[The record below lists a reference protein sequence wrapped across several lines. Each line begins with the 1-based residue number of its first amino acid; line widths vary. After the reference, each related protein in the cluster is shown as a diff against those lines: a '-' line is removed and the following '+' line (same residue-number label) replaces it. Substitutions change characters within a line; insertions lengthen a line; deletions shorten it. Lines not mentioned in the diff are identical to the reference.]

1 MKIACPKYVSVYGIF
16 VIIASLC
23 SGCATAS
30 RPDRVPMATRDLNHF
45 VINCSIKQQQVAML
59 QSARQTGDERL
70 VAGFVAA
77 LPWYRWTNPGEYNQN
92 VDVHNGRVNWMINY
106 HLNILATHCP

>member
-1 MKIACPKYVSVYGIF
+1 MKIACPKYASVCGIF

-30 RPDRVPMATRDLNHF
+30 RPDRVPMSTVDLNHF
-45 VINCSIKQQQVAML
+45 AINCSIKEQQVAML
-59 QSARQTGDERL
+59 QSMRQTGDERM
-70 VAGFVAA
+70 VAGFVAM
-77 LPWYRWTNPGEYNQN
+77 LPWARWTNPDEHNQN
-92 VDVHNGRVNWMINY
+92 VDVHNGRLNWMINY

>member
-1 MKIACPKYVSVYGIF
+1 MKIACPKYVTVCGIF

-30 RPDRVPMATRDLNHF
+30 RPDRVPMSTRDLNHF
-45 VINCSIKQQQVAML
+45 AINCSIKEQQVAML
-59 QSARQTGDERL
+59 QSMRQTGDERM
-70 VAGFVAA
+70 VAGFVAM
-77 LPWYRWTNPGEYNQN
+77 LPWAKWTDPGEYKQN
-92 VDVHNGRVNWMINY
+92 VDVHNGRLNWMINY